1 MMIKYSNLYLPSRM
15 FVIAAL
21 DVLSVTLALVLALNA
36 GSATGP
42 SRPFQQTALALSFA
56 VFICLFCFYFFDLYD
71 LDATSNVPDVLLQS
85 LRALGTSILLI
96 APIWWLMLPG
106 SPRYHVLEVNLIAF
120 LIALCLYRMVA
131 RWLHSSVFPGER
143 ILLVGSSP
151 SIKLLVEAMHQKLC
165 LPLKLTGI
173 VAEGEV
179 RPLDRLA
186 FATCGQIADFASVSK
201 SFHPDRIAIGLESE
215 SEMMPVAALVDLR
228 MRGVRVDDA
237 GALYEAITG
246 RVPVALLDPRRLAF
260 GKGFRISYFASVIY
274 RVVTFVG
281 ALAALILLS
290 PLLALIA
297 IAVKLDSRGPVIFR
311 QERVGLYGRTFYALK
326 FRSMRADAEKLSG
339 PVWATDNDPRVTRL
353 GRVMRT
359 LRLDELPQLWNIVR
373 GEMSLIG
380 PRPERPHFVEMLREK
395 VPYYD
400 LRHSIPPGITGWAQV
415 CASYGSNIDESREKL
430 EYDLFYLKNRSP
442 LLDLLIFFKTI
453 KIMICGRGA
462 R

>member
-1 MMIKYSNLYLPSRM
+1 MIKYSNLYLPSRM

-21 DVLSVTLALVLALNA
+21 DIVSVTLALVLSFNA
-36 GSATGP
+36 GSNHDAVWP
-42 SRPFQQTALALSFA
+42 IPQTIVALALA
-56 VFICLFCFYFFDLYD
+56 VIICLWCFYFFDLYD
-71 LDATSNVPDVLLQS
+71 LDATRSVRDVLLQS

-96 APIWWLMLPG
+96 APIWWVMLP
-106 SPRYHVLEVNLIAF
+106 SNPSYQVLEVNLVSF
-120 LIALCLYRMVA
+120 LVALCVYRLVA
-131 RWLHSSVFPGER
+131 QWLHNRVFPGER

-151 SIKLLVEAMHQKLC
+151 SIKLLAQAMHQKLC

-186 FATCGQIADFASVSK
+186 FATCGQLADFAAVTQ

-215 SEMMPVAALVDLR
+215 AEMMPTAALVDLR

-260 GKGFRISYFASVIY
+260 GKGFRMSHFASVTY
-274 RVVTFVG
+274 RGFSLIFASI
-281 ALAALILLS
+281 ALVALS
-290 PLLALIA
+290 PLLLLIA
-297 IAVKLDSRGPVIFR
+297 IAITLDSRGPVFFE
-311 QERVGLYGRTFYALK
+311 QERVGLHGKTFGTLK

-339 PVWATDNDPRVTRL
+339 PVWAMDNDPRVTRV

-359 LRLDELPQLWNIVR
+359 LRLDELPQLWNVIC
-373 GEMSLIG
+373 GEMSIIG
-380 PRPERPHFVEMLREK
+380 PRPERPHFVAMLREHL
-395 VPYYD
+395 PYYD

-442 LLDLLIFFKTI
+442 LLDVLIFFKTI
-453 KIMICGRGA
+453 KIMIFGRGA